1 MYEHSKE
8 RDMTIALLRNDM
20 ECLKTDNKNLREND
34 TARAKR
40 MSHLNKELLRRADRI
55 TELENEAARLKQSS
69 EQRYRVASDVT
80 YEYGILAETSQKV
93 IDRLNEKVGHLENIV
108 SDQADRIRDAIQKD
122 RVNRGLIWSLKRE
135 IYLLRKKA
143 L

>member
-108 SDQADRIRDAIQKD
+108 SDQKDRAHAAIQED
-122 RVNRGLIWSLKRE
+122 RRN
-135 IYLLRKKA
+135 KA
-143 L
+143 LIRSLENEIRLLMIRAL